1 MKRKIAAILAAD
13 VAEYSRLVAED
24 EEQALRQL
32 IASVDVF
39 KASIETH
46 GGRIFNTAGDAVL
59 AEFQSAVEAVRS
71 AIDIQERLSV
81 RNEAYAPNRRMM
93 FRMGISIGDVVENGG
108 DLLGDGV
115 NIAARLQTLSQP
127 GGLAVSRWVQEQVA
141 GKVSREFRDTGYQ
154 IVKNMPVPIHVFQS
168 SPAAARP
175 AEPAKPAKPAEP
187 KVRRAILSPAAMD
200 RIRGIVSLAA
210 GVAFLAG
217 VIVMF
222 MLNRPAPAPVA
233 LREAPPA
240 SAKLENP
247 APLDNPAPL
256 QNPPPL
262 PVAVERLP
270 DQPASTSHQ
279 TPAFMSPEQ
288 SLAPKEERASVP
300 PSAPAEA
307 ALPPSAVLPNPA
319 PPAEEEPHQ
328 ALAPSPP
335 TQAAVPPPAADNGN
349 AGLVQDERPPE
360 SSAPPAPVL
369 AQDTAP
375 DRKQK
380 KRQCAEVLERAQ
392 LGDLTSDDRDFLRSN
407 CR

>member
-13 VAEYSRLVAED
+13 AAEYSRLVAED

-32 IASVDVF
+32 VASVEVF

-127 GGLAVSRWVQEQVA
+127 GGLAISRWVQEQVA
-141 GKVSREFRDTGYQ
+141 GKVPREFRDTGYQ
-154 IVKNMPVPIHVFQS
+154 LVKNMPAPIHVFQF
-168 SPAAARP
+168 SPAAAGP
-175 AEPAKPAKPAEP
+175 AEPAEP
-187 KVRRAILSPAAMD
+187 KVRRAVLSPAIMD
-200 RIRGIVSLAA
+200 RIRGIVSLVA

-217 VIVMF
+217 VIGMF
-222 MLNRPAPAPVA
+222 ALNRPAPAPVA

-247 APLDNPAPL
+247 APLPA
-256 QNPPPL
+256 
-262 PVAVERLP
+262 AVERLP
-270 DQPASTSHQ
+270 DQPPSTPHQ
-279 TPAFMSPEQ
+279 TPAFTSPEQ
-288 SLAPKEERASVP
+288 SLAPKEEQASVA

-307 ALPPSAVLPNPA
+307 ALPPSAALSNPA
-319 PPAEEEPHQ
+319 PPAKEEPHQ
-328 ALAPSPP
+328 TLALSPP

-349 AGLVQDERPPE
+349 AGLAQDERPPE

-369 AQDTAP
+369 AQDTAA
-375 DRKQK
+375 DRKQQK
-380 KRQCAEVLERAQ
+380 KMQCADVLERAQ
-392 LGDLTSDDRDFLRSN
+392 LGDLTSDDRAFLRSN
-407 CR
+407 CH